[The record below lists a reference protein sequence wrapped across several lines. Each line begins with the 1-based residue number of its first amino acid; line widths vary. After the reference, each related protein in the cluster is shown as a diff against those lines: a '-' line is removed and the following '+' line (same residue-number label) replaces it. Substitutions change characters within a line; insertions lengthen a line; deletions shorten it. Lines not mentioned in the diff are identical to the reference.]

1 MDILITHGGLARSR
15 SLHLR
20 ASQIIAVVSLA
31 VVLLI
36 GLSGL
41 VYHFIFIKAAQEG
54 WPVVGQVVGLVM
66 RDEVEQRDRYMR
78 ENLDAM
84 ARKVGEMH
92 AKLVRLESMGERVS
106 GLAGLKPEDLR
117 AVDAPSAPTTP
128 NAPAKP
134 ARIKVG
140 ADTSGATDPGAGR
153 GGPYRPADSLSFDQL
168 NDLVAM
174 LDNEADRHSDVFTL
188 IESRLL
194 ERRLQAL
201 VVPSIA
207 PVDGPVGSGFGFRID
222 PFNGRP
228 ALHTG
233 LDYPNSTGT
242 PIHAAAG
249 GVVRAAEAEAA
260 YGMAVEIDHGN
271 GLATRYAHTSKIL
284 VKPGDLIKRGQVIA
298 HVGNTGRSTGPHLH
312 FEVLLDGVP
321 QNPQR
326 FLSRG
331 DRGERPDRVTALIED
346 RPAPAR
352 KPARG
357 SSRPAA
363 PAAQADT
370 TPTPVEAQ

>member
-20 ASQIIAVVSLA
+20 ASQIIAVVSLL
-31 VVLLI
+31 VVLLV

-54 WPVVGQVVGLVM
+54 WPVVGQVVGMVM
-66 RDEVEQRDRYMR
+66 RDEVEQRDRFMR

-84 ARKVGEMH
+84 ARRVGEMQ

-117 AVDAPSAPTTP
+117 AVDSPA
-128 NAPAKP
+128 APARPVKTQ
-134 ARIKVG
+134 AGHVG
-140 ADTSGATDPGAGR
+140 QTGSTVVSAAGAGR
-153 GGPYRPADSLSFDQL
+153 GGPYRPADSLGFDQL
-168 NDLVAM
+168 NDLVAT
-174 LDNEADRHSDVFTL
+174 LDSEADHHSDVFTL

-233 LDYPNSTGT
+233 LDYPNNVGT

-271 GLATRYAHTSKIL
+271 GLMTRYAHTSKIL

-298 HVGNTGRSTGPHLH
+298 LVGNTGRSTGAHLH

-326 FLSRG
+326 FLSRN
-331 DRGERPDRVTALIED
+331 DRGERPDRVTALSET
-346 RPAPAR
+346 RPVYAR

-357 SSRPAA
+357 HVRAAASADQPAT
-363 PAAQADT
+363 AAVGESQ
-370 TPTPVEAQ
+370 

>member
-20 ASQIIAVVSLA
+20 TSQIVAVVSLL
-31 VVLLI
+31 VLLLV

-66 RDEVEQRDRYMR
+66 RDEVEQRDRFMR

-84 ARKVGEMH
+84 ARKVGEMQ

-117 AVDAPSAPTTP
+117 APDAPSAPV
-128 NAPAKP
+128 KP
-134 ARIKVG
+134 GRNQVG
-140 ADTSGATDPGAGR
+140 QLGTQAGGAGAAEAGR
-153 GGPYRPADSLSFDQL
+153 GGPYRSADSLSFDQL
-168 NDLVAM
+168 NELVAM
-174 LDNEADRHSDVFTL
+174 LDSEADRHSDVFTL

-207 PVDGPVGSGFGFRID
+207 PVEGPVGSGFGFRID

-233 LDYPNSTGT
+233 LDYPVHTGT

-249 GVVRAAEAEAA
+249 GVVRGAAPDAA
-260 YGMAVEIDHGN
+260 YGLSVEIDHGN
-271 GLATRYAHTSKIL
+271 GLATRYAHASKVM
-284 VKPGDLIKRGQVIA
+284 VKPGDLIKRGQLIA
-298 HVGNTGRSTGPHLH
+298 LVGSTGRSTGPHLH

-331 DRGERPDRVTALIED
+331 DRGERPDRVTALTES
-346 RPAPAR
+346 RPTARAR
-352 KPARG
+352 KPAPG
-357 SSRPAA
+357 HTHPETPAAQTAA
-363 PAAQADT
+363 PAVTD
-370 TPTPVEAQ
+370 PH

>member
-20 ASQIIAVVSLA
+20 ASQIIAVVSLL
-31 VVLLI
+31 VVLLV

-54 WPVVGQVVGLVM
+54 WPVVGQVVGMVM
-66 RDEVEQRDRYMR
+66 RDEVEQRDRFMR

-84 ARKVGEMH
+84 ARRVGEMQ

-117 AVDAPSAPTTP
+117 AVDSPAASARPVKTQ
-128 NAPAKP
+128 AGH
-134 ARIKVG
+134 VG
-140 ADTSGATDPGAGR
+140 QTGSTVVSAAGAGR
-153 GGPYRPADSLSFDQL
+153 GGPYRPADSLGFDQL
-168 NDLVAM
+168 NDLVAT
-174 LDNEADRHSDVFTL
+174 LDSEADHHSDVFTL

-233 LDYPNSTGT
+233 LDYPNNVGT

-271 GLATRYAHTSKIL
+271 GLMTRYAHTSKIL

-298 HVGNTGRSTGPHLH
+298 LVGNTGRSTGAHLH

-326 FLSRG
+326 FLSRN
-331 DRGERPDRVTALIED
+331 DRGERPDRVTALSET
-346 RPAPAR
+346 RPVYAR

-357 SSRPAA
+357 HVRAAASADQPATSA
-363 PAAQADT
+363 VGESQ
-370 TPTPVEAQ
+370 

>member
-20 ASQIIAVVSLA
+20 TSQIVAVVSLL
-31 VVLLI
+31 VVMLV

-41 VYHFIFIKAAQEG
+41 IYHFIFIKAAQEG
-54 WPVVGQVVGLVM
+54 WPVVGQVVGLVL

-84 ARKVGEMH
+84 ARRVGEMQ

-117 AVDAPSAPTTP
+117 ASDAPSAPARPVKNQVSQTGD
-128 NAPAKP
+128 NAT
-134 ARIKVG
+134 
-140 ADTSGATDPGAGR
+140 ADAGAGR
-153 GGPYRPADSLSFDQL
+153 GGPYRPADSLNYDQL

-174 LDNEADRHSDVFTL
+174 LDSEADRHSDVFTL

-233 LDYPNSTGT
+233 LDYPVHTGT

-249 GVVRAAEAEAA
+249 GVVRGASGDPA
-260 YGMAVEIDHGN
+260 YGQLVEIDHGN

-284 VKPGDLIKRGQVIA
+284 VKPGDLIKRGQLIA
-298 HVGNTGRSTGPHLH
+298 LVGSTGRSTGPHLH

-326 FLSRG
+326 FLSRS
-331 DRGERPDRVTALIED
+331 DRGDRPDRVTALSE
-346 RPAPAR
+346 
-352 KPARG
+352 
-357 SSRPAA
+357 SRPATRARKSSQRRSEAAAEQDTA
-363 PAAQADT
+363 PAGAHT
-370 TPTPVEAQ
+370 H

>member
-20 ASQIIAVVSLA
+20 ASQIIAVVSLL
-31 VVLLI
+31 VVLLV

-54 WPVVGQVVGLVM
+54 WPVVGQVVGMVM
-66 RDEVEQRDRYMR
+66 RDEVEQRDRFMR

-84 ARKVGEMH
+84 ARRVGEMQ

-117 AVDAPSAPTTP
+117 AVDSPA
-128 NAPAKP
+128 APARPVKTQ
-134 ARIKVG
+134 AGHVG
-140 ADTSGATDPGAGR
+140 QTGSTVVSAAGAGR
-153 GGPYRPADSLSFDQL
+153 GGPYRPADSLGFDQL
-168 NDLVAM
+168 NDLVAT
-174 LDNEADRHSDVFTL
+174 LDSEADHHSDVFTL

-233 LDYPNSTGT
+233 LDYPNNVGT

-271 GLATRYAHTSKIL
+271 GLMTRYAHTSKIL

-298 HVGNTGRSTGPHLH
+298 LVGNTGRSTGAHLH

-326 FLSRG
+326 FLSRN
-331 DRGERPDRVTALIED
+331 DRGERPDRVTALSET
-346 RPAPAR
+346 RPVYAR

-357 SSRPAA
+357 HVRAAASADQPATSA
-363 PAAQADT
+363 VGESQ
-370 TPTPVEAQ
+370 

>member
-20 ASQIIAVVSLA
+20 ASQIVAVVSLL
-31 VVLLI
+31 VVLLV

-41 VYHFIFIKAAQEG
+41 VYHFIFIKAAREG
-54 WPVVGQVVGLVM
+54 WPVVSQVVGLVM
-66 RDEVEQRDRYMR
+66 RDEVEQRDRYMH

-84 ARKVGEMH
+84 ARKVGEMQ

-106 GLAGLKPEDLR
+106 NLAGLKAEDLR
-117 AVDAPSAPTTP
+117 AVDAPG
-128 NAPAKP
+128 APAKP
-134 ARIKVG
+134 AKTTVG
-140 ADTSGATDPGAGR
+140 HAAGQVPAAATAEVGAGR
-153 GGPYRPADSLSFDQL
+153 GGPYRPADSVGFDQL
-168 NDLVAM
+168 NDLVAL
-174 LDNEADRHSDVFTL
+174 LDSEADHHSDVFTL
-188 IESRLL
+188 VESRLL

-201 VVPSIA
+201 VVPSMA

-233 LDYPNSTGT
+233 LDYPNNIGT

-284 VKPGDLIKRGQVIA
+284 VKPGDLIKRGQVVA
-298 HVGNTGRSTGPHLH
+298 LVGNTGRSTGPHLH

-326 FLSRG
+326 FLSRN
-331 DRGERPDRVTALIED
+331 DRGERPDRVTALIEN
-346 RPAPAR
+346 RPASAR
-352 KPARG
+352 KASQGRAHQQ
-357 SSRPAA
+357 AA
-363 PAAQADT
+363 PAARAT
-370 TPTPVEAQ
+370 TAPAAAESQ